1 MVERLRGDV
10 IWDMNRYV
18 LCCCLAAFLPT
29 LALAQFSAIGG
40 ASIDRG
46 TDIATDAKGNVY
58 VAMTFQGN
66 VDFDKGP
73 AENIRFSLG
82 DSTDP
87 MAVDVAV
94 LKYSA
99 DLTLQWVITFGSP
112 GYDVVRALQIAPNG
126 DVVVAG
132 SIGGTVYDLDPSDT
146 VRALFGH
153 AGRDAFVA
161 RYSSEGQYRWAWSFG
176 DAETDPTAEAQFD
189 EAFDCDVD
197 AQGNVFL
204 TGAFSGEIDLDPSVD
219 PTSGIY
225 TSTTE
230 AMDVWFASFAEDGS
244 YRWAH
249 AVGGIGRDEGH
260 GIRVHNGDVIVAGC
274 FSAAIDVDL
283 SENVHEC
290 VSNGGTD
297 AFIVR
302 YDSALAVRW
311 TTSFGSA
318 GSDDQ
323 VRVGCLDV
331 SASGEASISGVFGGS
346 VDIDRGPA
354 VVRLIS
360 KGLNDVFYV
369 RYAPDSSIVRSFNV
383 GGAGNDRADRLRVDA
398 EGSVF
403 LTGGFQTV
411 ADFDPGSGVLSLQ
424 AGGVNGAYNA
434 FIAKYSVDG
443 SVRWATSFGAAVS
456 GDEFETE
463 GRGLAVD
470 DINGA
475 WVTGSFVDAIDID
488 PGTTKF
494 FLRSSGKDDAFLLHY
509 EPNGGLNLGQ
519 MTTVNDEQGEDPN
532 LLQRVLRGEC
542 HYAIYSVDGRNVDAT
557 LQQVQR
563 GIYYVVVQLD
573 QGVRTIPIM
582 IR

>member
-1 MVERLRGDV
+1 
-10 IWDMNRYV
+10 MNRYV
-18 LCCCLAAFLPT
+18 LLCCLAAFLPT
-29 LALAQFSAIGG
+29 LAFAQFSAIGG

-46 TDIATDAKGNVY
+46 TDVATDAKGNVY
-58 VAMTFQGN
+58 IAMTFQGN
-66 VDFDKGP
+66 VDLDNGP

-112 GYDVVRALQIAPNG
+112 GYDVVHSLQIAPNG
-126 DVVVAG
+126 DVVLAG

-146 VRALFGH
+146 VRSLFGH

-161 RYSSEGQYRWAWSFG
+161 RYSSDGQYRWAWSFG
-176 DAETDPTAEAQFD
+176 DAETDPTSENQFD

-197 AQGNVFL
+197 ARGNVYL
-204 TGAFSGEIDLDPSVD
+204 TGAFSGAIDLDPSTD
-219 PTSGIY
+219 PTSGVY
-225 TSTTE
+225 ASTTA

-244 YRWAH
+244 FRWAR

-260 GIRVHNGDVIVAGC
+260 GIRVFNGDVIVAGC
-274 FSAAIDVDL
+274 FSAAIDMDL

-323 VRVGCLDV
+323 VHAGCLDL
-331 SASGEASISGVFGGS
+331 SASGEASISGEFGGS
-346 VDIDRGPA
+346 VDLDRGPA

-360 KGLNDVFYV
+360 KGQSDVFYV

-383 GGAGNDRADRLRVDA
+383 GGAGNDRAERLRMDS

-411 ADFDPGSGVLSLQ
+411 ADFDPGSGVLSLL

-443 SVRWATSFGAAVS
+443 DVRWATSFGAAVS
-456 GDEFETE
+456 GEEFVTE

-470 DINGA
+470 DINGV
-475 WVTGSFVDAIDID
+475 WVTGPFVDAIDID
-488 PGTTKF
+488 PGLTKF

-519 MTTVNDEQGEDPN
+519 MTSVRNERDDVSGI
-532 LLQRVLRGEC
+532 LQSAFRGDV
-542 HYAIYSVDGRNVDAT
+542 HYAVYSVDGRNVDAT

-563 GIYYVVVQLD
+563 GIYYVVIRLD
-573 QGVRTIPIM
+573 QGVRTIPIL